1 MADKTLFSP
10 LPSYPLGAKG
20 LSRSTQRGKV
30 ISPPHRIMNAR
41 RGGKGELFAIEEWK
55 KERIGD
61 AG

>member
-30 ISPPHRIMNAR
+30 ISPPTESWTLEGAVKESYLRSR
-41 RGGKGELFAIEEWK
+41 SEK
-55 KERIGD
+55 KRE
-61 AG
+61 

>member
-30 ISPPHRIMNAR
+30 ISPPTESWTLEGAVKESYLRSR
-41 RGGKGELFAIEEWK
+41 SK
-55 KERIGD
+55 KKRE
-61 AG
+61 